1 MKLILIIVG
10 VLLFATFIFGLIGYG
25 IKKQEKAIKEQ
36 FKDAQDKIKRG
47 KKATKVSKKSYG
59 KNPKEIF

>member
-1 MKLILIIVG
+1 MEIILITVG

-36 FKDAQDKIKRG
+36 FTAAQDKIKNG
-47 KKATKVSKKSYG
+47 KKANKVSKKRYG
-59 KNPKEIF
+59 KAPKGMF